1 MIDTRTFRVK
11 VINAQEM
18 FKTSGAAELDI
29 SYFDASNVTD
39 VGLMFNGMTELSSLT
54 LGNIF
59 DARKVTN
66 MTSSL
71 GYLGSLKT
79 IDLTGVKLRDVID
92 MSRLF
97 NGSKL
102 EQITFGTDIDT
113 SKVTNMYNLFNRCS
127 KLSNLRLD
135 NFTFNENVSLG
146 SFLTGLADDINIYVK
161 SDTEKTFISSN
172 TSINSAKIIV
182 AGT

>member
-1 MIDTRTFRVK
+1 MKSVLYVLDYLILRKAVDNYYYRTRLIDTRTFRVK

-29 SYFDASNVTD
+29 SHFDASNVTD
-39 VGLMFNGMTELSSLT
+39 MGLMFNGMTELSSLT
-54 LGNIF
+54 LGNNF

-79 IDLTGVKLRDVID
+79 IDLMGVKLRDVID

-102 EQITFGTDIDT
+102 EQITYDKIYKKEKLYD
-113 SKVTNMYNLFNRCS
+113 YCCNRAYWS
-127 KLSNLRLD
+127 R
-135 NFTFNENVSLG
+135 
-146 SFLTGLADDINIYVK
+146 
-161 SDTEKTFISSN
+161 
-172 TSINSAKIIV
+172 
-182 AGT
+182 